1 MSNYVFKGVYIPA
14 KVWLDDRMTP
24 TQKMLLC
31 EIDAM
36 SDGKNNPCFAGNEH
50 FAKHLKCETKSIS
63 NMISYLEKLGYLK
76 RYFSNNKTYEGRT
89 LWTDFNQIVTP
100 PSEDVTP
107 PSEDVTPPSE
117 DVTPPS
123 EDVTPPSE
131 DGAINKP
138 INSPINKLIN
148 YSSLGKSKKSVSFNS
163 FREQFKKNLGTDKF
177 YTIGLGWL
185 VDTPFVLNQDG
196 LIINAVSNKLLT
208 KEESLKIWNY
218 LYDGYKQ
225 HKKEA

>member
-89 LWTDFNQIVTP
+89 LWTDFNQI
-100 PSEDVTP
+100 
-107 PSEDVTPPSE
+107 
-117 DVTPPS
+117 VTPPS